1 MRQRVMIAIALAC
14 NPDLLIAD
22 EPTTA
27 LDVTIQ
33 AQILTLIDRLK
44 VEFGSAV
51 IVITHDMGVVAQ
63 IAETVAVMYAGQI
76 VEQGGVDAVFATP
89 QHPYAWGLLGSIPRL
104 DRPKPGRL
112 PDDPRPAAVADR
124 PARGLLVRAALRPRA
139 RGVPRAARAA
149 AAQRPRPP
157 RPLRADARAEGA
169 RPRLADM
176 HEGAA

>member
-76 VEQGGVDAVFATP
+76 VEQGGVDAVFASP

-112 PDDPRPAAVADR
+112 PTI
-124 PARGLLVRAALRPRA
+124 RGLPPSLIDLPEGCAFAPRCDHTHAACRIRPELLPRSGPAHLDRCVLTPEQKTVLRR
-139 RGVPRAARAA
+139 VDT
-149 AAQRPRPP
+149 QV
-157 RPLRADARAEGA
+157 GA
-169 RPRLADM
+169 V
-176 HEGAA
+176 

>member
-33 AQILTLIDRLK
+33 AQILMLIDRLK

-51 IVITHDMGVVAQ
+51 ILITHDLGVVAQ

-76 VEQGGVDAVFATP
+76 VERSGVDAVFARP

-104 DRPKPGRL
+104 DQPKPRRL
-112 PDDPRPAAVADR
+112 PTI
-124 PARGLLVRAALRPRA
+124 RGLPPSLIDLPEGCAFAPRCDHAHEACRVRPELLPRSEPGHLDRCVLTPEQKAAVRAADL
-139 RGVPRAARAA
+139 
-149 AAQRPRPP
+149 Q
-157 RPLRADARAEGA
+157 
-169 RPRLADM
+169 
-176 HEGAA
+176 EGAA

>member
-51 IVITHDMGVVAQ
+51 ILITHDMGVVAQ

-76 VEQGGVDAVFATP
+76 VEQGGVDAVFAQP
-89 QHPYAWGLLGSIPRL
+89 AAPVHVGAARL
-104 DRPKPGRL
+104 DPA
-112 PDDPRPAAVADR
+112 PRPAQAAGACR
-124 PARGLLVRAALRPRA
+124 PSAACRR
-139 RGVPRAARAA
+139 R
-149 AAQRPRPP
+149 
-157 RPLRADARAEGA
+157 
-169 RPRLADM
+169 
-176 HEGAA
+176 